1 MADYDR
7 TGHGLEVYWA
17 EQGRGGED
25 LVGPGRSRI
34 GLPTEPRE
42 PRQAQASAKDMSAP
56 GVCGILRYKM
66 PVPPFLSPARP
77 LPVPALICHGLSL
90 PNLPVSWPSPI
101 LTGSVLSNTA
111 LPAVPVQF
119 C

>member
-7 TGHGLEVYWA
+7 TGHGLEVHWA
-17 EQGRGGED
+17 GQGRAGED

-42 PRQAQASAKDMSAP
+42 PRLAQTSAKDRSAP

-66 PVPPFLSPARP
+66 PVPPLPSPARLCP
-77 LPVPALICHGLSL
+77 FLP
-90 PNLPVSWPSPI
+90 
-101 LTGSVLSNTA
+101 
-111 LPAVPVQF
+111 
-119 C
+119 